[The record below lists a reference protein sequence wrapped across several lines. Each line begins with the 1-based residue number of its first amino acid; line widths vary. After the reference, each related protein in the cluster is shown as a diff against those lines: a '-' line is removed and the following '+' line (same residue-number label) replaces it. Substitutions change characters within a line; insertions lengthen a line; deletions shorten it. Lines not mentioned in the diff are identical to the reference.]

1 MANAVVH
8 TVLLGKDYR
17 LGPQVVHALREVSL
31 TIEPGEFVSVMGQS
45 GSGKSTLM
53 NLLGCLDRPSAGS
66 YLFDGRDVATMT
78 GDELA
83 RLRNRHIGFVFQTFN
98 LLPRLSAAVNV
109 ELPLAYARWPRSERR
124 GRVAEVLAAVGLAER
139 AHHHPAQLSG
149 GQQQRVAIGR
159 AIVNRPSLILA
170 DEPTGALDSRT
181 GIEIMALF
189 QRLNREGNTIVVVTH
204 NPEVAQF
211 TDRIMHFHD
220 GRLTRDERVA
230 HPADAATALAA
241 LPEAE
246 PEEGRAA

>member
-1 MANAVVH
+1 
-8 TVLLGKDYR
+8 
-17 LGPQVVHALREVSL
+17 
-31 TIEPGEFVSVMGQS
+31 MGQS

-109 ELPLAYARWPRSERR
+109 ELPLAYARWPRSDRHA
-124 GRVAEVLAAVGLAER
+124 RVAEVLAAVGLAER

-181 GIEIMALF
+181 GIEILALF

-211 TDRIMHFHD
+211 TNRIMHFHD

-230 HPADAATALAA
+230 HPADAAAALAA